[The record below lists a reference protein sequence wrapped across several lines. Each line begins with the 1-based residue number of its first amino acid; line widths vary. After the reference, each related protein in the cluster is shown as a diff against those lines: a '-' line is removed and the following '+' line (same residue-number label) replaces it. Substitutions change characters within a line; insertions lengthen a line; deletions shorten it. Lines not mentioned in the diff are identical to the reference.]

1 MLETETLFGKEI
13 NLLRGL
19 SYVFGALSYLKDEP
33 LCSKC
38 NSLAESIEIAKD
50 KFLALEKSL
59 NKRRGIPEEMRKL
72 LLDIYATLPQM
83 SIPDNPV
90 RQKKEGNCKLPA
102 GVCFTKSIL
111 SVYEKIEGQV

>member
-1 MLETETLFGKEI
+1 MLGTETLTRKEV
-13 NLLRGL
+13 NLLRGM

-59 NKRRGIPEEMRKL
+59 NKKRGMPEEMRKL

-90 RQKKEGNCKLPA
+90 RQKKEGNCRLPT
-102 GVCFTKSIL
+102 GVCFTKSVL
-111 SVYEKIEGQV
+111 PVYEEIEGKV

>member
-1 MLETETLFGKEI
+1 MLETETLIEKEI
-13 NLLRGL
+13 NLLRVMG
-19 SYVFGALSYLKDEP
+19 YAFNVLSYLQDEL

-38 NSLAESIEIAKD
+38 NSLVKSIEAAQD

-59 NKRRGIPEEMRKL
+59 NKNRGMPEEMRKL
-72 LLDIYATLPQM
+72 LLDIYATLSQM

-102 GVCFTKSIL
+102 GVCLAKSVLTI
-111 SVYEKIEGQV
+111 YEKIEEQV